1 MRRNPPHRAPV
12 AAREEQLRL
21 AMLEPGILAGGQKV
35 EQLALQRR
43 PPGGV
48 AAVEAE
54 GEPAELA
61 LVRLGLDRHDG
72 DGSRGMC
79 GHLWFP
85 GWSVVYSAHRFL
97 ALMRRWSPALAT

>member
-43 PPGGV
+43 HPGGV

-54 GEPAELA
+54 GELDELA
-61 LVRLGLDRHDG
+61 LVRLGPDRKDG
-72 DGSRGMC
+72 DGSLGMC
-79 GHLWFP
+79 RSEGRRV
-85 GWSVVYSAHRFL
+85 GNECVSTGRS
-97 ALMRRWSPALAT
+97 RWSAYV

>member
-43 PPGGV
+43 HPGGV

-54 GEPAELA
+54 GELDELA
-61 LVRLGLDRHDG
+61 LVRLGLRSEEHT
-72 DGSRGMC
+72 
-79 GHLWFP
+79 
-85 GWSVVYSAHRFL
+85 SAL
-97 ALMRRWSPALAT
+97 QSLMRISYAVFCLKTKNTKTHTNV

>member
-43 PPGGV
+43 HPGGV

-54 GEPAELA
+54 GELDELA
-61 LVRLGLDRHDG
+61 LVRLGLDRKDG
-72 DGSRGMC
+72 AGSLGMC
-79 GHLWFP
+79 GHLR
-85 GWSVVYSAHRFL
+85 SEE
-97 ALMRRWSPALAT
+97 RRVGKEGVSTGRSRWRA

>member
-48 AAVEAE
+48 AAVEPA
-54 GEPAELA
+54 GQLAELE
-61 LVRLGLDRHDG
+61 LVRLGLARKDGAGSLGMRSEARHVG
-72 DGSRGMC
+72 KEGVSTCRSR
-79 GHLWFP
+79 
-85 GWSVVYSAHRFL
+85 R
-97 ALMRRWSPALAT
+97 SPSH